1 MLTEQIRSQMLVDE
15 LQLGQRLNND
25 IQSQNHADFNLMLA
39 MLSHDMTDHPLHH
52 DKVESAK
59 EEDLRA
65 KFSLPREQ
73 RKYAHQDDFERS
85 SDMAQLINKDS
96 FRQVFLLQCIQ
107 GEPLVPFERTYSPEV
122 FAQLTPLKQEKLRQ
136 QNAGL
141 SLKYEKIKETGD
153 GFGVLEEIGASKRL
167 ESVSV

>member
-52 DKVESAK
+52 DKVESVK

-73 RKYAHQDDFERS
+73 RKYAHQDDF
-85 SDMAQLINKDS
+85 
-96 FRQVFLLQCIQ
+96 
-107 GEPLVPFERTYSPEV
+107 
-122 FAQLTPLKQEKLRQ
+122 
-136 QNAGL
+136 
-141 SLKYEKIKETGD
+141 
-153 GFGVLEEIGASKRL
+153 
-167 ESVSV
+167 